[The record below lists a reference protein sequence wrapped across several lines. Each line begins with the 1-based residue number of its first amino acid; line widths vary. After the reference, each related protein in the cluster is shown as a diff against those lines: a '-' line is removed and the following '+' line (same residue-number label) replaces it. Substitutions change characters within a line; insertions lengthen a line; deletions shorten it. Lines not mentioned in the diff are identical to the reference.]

1 MTILKIDNR
10 ERDVIETLISK
21 YPETKFVTENLD
33 VGDFIITDDDNNI
46 LVIIERKKFSD
57 LSASIKDGRYKEQKE
72 RLIHSIPYKVRKIYL
87 LEGNNMRDFQFSQQT
102 FNSVIINTIIRDE
115 IFIHISKNIEETI
128 GFILGIITN
137 MEKYVDSLIKEIVF
151 NEEKTFDS
159 SHSCKKVKKENIT
172 SEVCF
177 RNQLSQIPG
186 ISNKIS
192 DVFVEKHKNMFGF
205 MNYLN
210 SLNNANKELVIN
222 DIANTKYGANMRKIG
237 VKTAEK
243 IYSFLFE

>member
-1 MTILKIDNR
+1 MTVLKIDNR
-10 ERDVIETLISK
+10 ERDVIESLISK
-21 YPETKFVTENLD
+21 YPETKFITENLD
-33 VGDFIITDDDNNI
+33 IGDFIITDDDNNI

-222 DIANTKYGANMRKIG
+222 DISNTKYGANMRKIG

-243 IYSFLFE
+243 IYCFLFE